1 MKRDVRL
8 ATLEQAQKDGT
19 IEEGEVDEG
28 DRVCFSLQGRKHGVC
43 QC

>member
-1 MKRDVRL
+1 MTRDVRL

-28 DRVCFSLQGRKHGVC
+28 DRVCISLLAATKAWCG
-43 QC
+43 